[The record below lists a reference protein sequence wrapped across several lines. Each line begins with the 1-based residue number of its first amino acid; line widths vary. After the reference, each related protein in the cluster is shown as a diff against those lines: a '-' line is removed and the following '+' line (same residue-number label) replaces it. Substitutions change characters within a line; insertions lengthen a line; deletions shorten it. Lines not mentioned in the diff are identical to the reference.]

1 MARSPGRWLLDA
13 VSFIFA
19 ATPIGF
25 ALIRAITTGHD
36 WRYLWVA
43 LAALLGAAVVMVVG
57 RPYRRRP
64 MANVSVSFV
73 ALLFST
79 VLAMLA
85 ALSIGTRLTTRFA
98 RSRAKSTGS
107 SICEMMTAPLRPPPI
122 IR

>member
-1 MARSPGRWLLDA
+1 MTRSPGQWLLD
-13 VSFIFA
+13 VISIIFA

-64 MANVSVSFV
+64 MANVSVSLVAFV
-73 ALLFST
+73 FST
-79 VLAMLA
+79 VLAMVA
-85 ALSIGTRLTTRFA
+85 ALSIGTRFGPGILIVAASFGLCCAASCLAYLLA
-98 RSRAKSTGS
+98 RVGD
-107 SICEMMTAPLRPPPI
+107 
-122 IR
+122 